1 MSTYSLDIFKLLSDI
16 DRGNLDLWETLSEE
30 EQKGFAP
37 LIVMRWMSGYND
49 ARQIIYLNELVN
61 PVVFV
66 LGKHPKL
73 LMLLLTI
80 CSSKQPRRYSW
91 LKQSGNKKTNK
102 VSNKLIM
109 DYYSCSNKEAEN
121 YLKILTD
128 EDIIIIAENLGVQK
142 DEMAIVKRE
151 LK

>member
-16 DRGNLDLWETLSEE
+16 DKGNLDLWETLSEE

-37 LIVMRWMSGYND
+37 LIVMRWMSGCND
-49 ARQIIYLNELVN
+49 IRQIIYLNELVN

-73 LMLLLTI
+73 LMQLLTI

-128 EDIIIIAENLGVQK
+128 EDIIIIAENLGLQK